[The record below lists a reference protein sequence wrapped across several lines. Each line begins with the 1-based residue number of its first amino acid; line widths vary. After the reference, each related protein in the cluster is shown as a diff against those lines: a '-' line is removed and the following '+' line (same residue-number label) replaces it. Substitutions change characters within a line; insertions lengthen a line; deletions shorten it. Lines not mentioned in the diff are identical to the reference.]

1 MTIKIFSFF
10 ESYGASAGRG
20 RITADGD
27 TRKRE
32 LDQFELAR
40 EKEKSTAA
48 ILAQLHAAEY
58 SAMMARV
65 SAWANLQYAPWPI
78 LVAAL
83 GLVSQMQAAV
93 NIRVWVGVILTLVV
107 YVAYQ
112 GTMVNSLYYVLL
124 IERYLRPQVSRLV
137 QTDEFW
143 IHERVFQ
150 KIFPQNP
157 GWWPYWP
164 PVFSSVGIVLVAGWN
179 LYLYGGHDW
188 PSILRVAIG
197 EARVNLLNNPQGGLS
212 AASRMALE
220 ASASLLCFA
229 ISLILG
235 IFIIFLTRNGKR
247 LKDDIIEVCKGSE
260 MVIDE
265 PAYTRTTSRPHGQ
278 KSVKGR

>member
-10 ESYGASAGRG
+10 DNCCLPTTQGRLRAARDARNRG
-20 RITADGD
+20 V
-27 TRKRE
+27 E
-32 LDQFELAR
+32 QFESTG
-40 EKEKSTAA
+40 EKEKATEA
-48 ILAQLHAAEY
+48 ILAQFHAAEY

-93 NIRVWVGVILTLVV
+93 NIRIWAGVILALVV

-124 IERYLRPQVSRLV
+124 IERYLRPRASRLV

-164 PVFSSVGIVLVAGWN
+164 PVLSFAVIALAAGWSW
-179 LYLYGGHDW
+179 YTYSGHDW
-188 PSILRVAIG
+188 TEILRTALVEFRAKSPKH
-197 EARVNLLNNPQGGLS
+197 PQDALS
-212 AASRMALE
+212 DTSAMALE
-220 ASASLLCFA
+220 AVASAIGLVV
-229 ISLILG
+229 SLILG
-235 IFIIFLTRNGKR
+235 FFIIVLTRSGKR
-247 LKDDIIEVCKGSE
+247 LKDDIVEACNKSKI
-260 MVIDE
+260 VIDE
-265 PAYTRTTSRPHGQ
+265 SGPGSNSR
-278 KSVKGR
+278 S